1 MEEDAERP
9 IAVEVLGKETIV
21 PDGEASVRAEVED
34 ISRRRCRR
42 WLAGRRRHGEELAAA
57 AAPQMTCVAASRW
70 SDTLQTYL

>member
-34 ISRRRCRR
+34 ISRRRRCR
-42 WLAGRRRHGEELAAA
+42 WLARRRRRGEELAAA
-57 AAPQMTCVAASRW
+57 A
-70 SDTLQTYL
+70 DTSPTYL